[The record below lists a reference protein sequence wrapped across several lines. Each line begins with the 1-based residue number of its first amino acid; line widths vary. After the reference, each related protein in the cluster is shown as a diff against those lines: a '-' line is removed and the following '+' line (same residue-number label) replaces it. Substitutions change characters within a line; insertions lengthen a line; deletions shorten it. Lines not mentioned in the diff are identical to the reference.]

1 MILAIDI
8 GNIRT
13 TIALFNGEGMPSF
26 QSELETDSKMT
37 DDRCA
42 IDLIGV
48 FHLYQAELSGVDG
61 AILSSVVP
69 ELKKVM
75 KDAMELMTGR
85 SFLCVG
91 AGLKTGLNIRMD
103 NPAQLGADLVVD
115 AVAALA
121 KYPPPLVIFDMGT
134 ATTMSVIDP
143 TGAYLGGMIIP
154 GLRLSV
160 DALSARAA
168 QLPYIHLG
176 PPERFIGSNTI
187 DCMQAG
193 AVYGSALM
201 IDGLIR
207 RTGEELGCPVTAVA
221 TGGLGRRRA

>member
-69 ELKKVM
+69 PV
-75 KDAMELMTGR
+75 TGTYIR
-85 SFLCVG
+85 TLRR
-91 AGLKTGLNIRMD
+91 LTG
-103 NPAQLGADLVVD
+103 
-115 AVAALA
+115 
-121 KYPPPLVIFDMGT
+121 KPPLVVG
-134 ATTMSVIDP
+134 
-143 TGAYLGGMIIP
+143 P
-154 GLRLSV
+154 GLKR
-160 DALSARAA
+160 
-168 QLPYIHLG
+168 G
-176 PPERFIGSNTI
+176 
-187 DCMQAG
+187 
-193 AVYGSALM
+193 
-201 IDGLIR
+201 
-207 RTGEELGCPVTAVA
+207 
-221 TGGLGRRRA
+221 